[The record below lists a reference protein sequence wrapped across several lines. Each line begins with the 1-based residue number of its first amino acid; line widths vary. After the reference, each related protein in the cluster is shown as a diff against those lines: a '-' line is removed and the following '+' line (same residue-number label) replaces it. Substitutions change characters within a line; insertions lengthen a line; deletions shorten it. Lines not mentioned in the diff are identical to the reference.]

1 MLVPVTAPVSPLKV
15 STYIVTPLP
24 EAVEAIVI
32 PATAISKVIF
42 EPAYS
47 VTPPVSPLSDIT

>member
-1 MLVPVTAPVSPLKV
+1 MNQCLGMLVPVTAPVSPLKV

-32 PATAISKVIF
+32 PEADVVKVML
-42 EPAYS
+42 EPW
-47 VTPPVSPLSDIT
+47 